1 MKSSKIIAAVLSL
14 AVLVLLAGVA
24 EACPTCKDQMAADPA
39 AANIAR
45 GYFWSILFML
55 SMPILILTGLGSYFY
70 WEVRR
75 AYARQAI
82 EDALQADEPRPAVP
96 QS

>member
-82 EDALQADEPRPAVP
+82 EDALQAEEPRPAVP

>member
-1 MKSSKIIAAVLSL
+1 
-14 AVLVLLAGVA
+14 
-24 EACPTCKDQMAADPA
+24 MAADPA

-75 AYARQAI
+75 AYARQAM
-82 EDALQADEPRPAVP
+82 EDALQAEEPRPAVP